1 MAERGAGKL
10 EAVHLADAI
19 RDYAGLWVAVKK
31 GEVVETAETPG
42 LLSMR
47 LHDREI
53 TDATVVRSPR
63 LDEPELVGL
72 G

>member
-1 MAERGAGKL
+1 MAQERAGKL
-10 EAVHLADAI
+10 RAVQLADAI
-19 RDYAGLWVAVKK
+19 RDYAGLWVAVKN
-31 GEVVETAETPG
+31 GQVVETAETPG

-47 LHDREI
+47 LFEREI
-53 TDATVVRSPR
+53 TDATILRSPR

>member
-1 MAERGAGKL
+1 MQ
-10 EAVHLADAI
+10 AVQLANAI
-19 RDYAGLWVAVKK
+19 REYAGLWVAVRN
-31 GEVVETAETPG
+31 GEVVETAESPG

-53 TDATVVRSPR
+53 SDATIVRSPR

>member
-1 MAERGAGKL
+1 MAEREAGKL
-10 EAVHLADAI
+10 TAVDLADAI
-19 RDYAGLWVAVKK
+19 REFAGLWVAVKN
-31 GEVVETAETPG
+31 GEVVETAESPG

-47 LHDREI
+47 LHDRDI
-53 TDATVVRSPR
+53 TDATVLRSPR

>member
-1 MAERGAGKL
+1 MQ
-10 EAVHLADAI
+10 AVQLANAI
-19 RDYAGLWVAVKK
+19 REYAGLWVAVRN
-31 GEVVETAETPG
+31 GEVVETAESPG

-53 TDATVVRSPR
+53 TDATIVRSPR

>member
-1 MAERGAGKL
+1 MQPL
-10 EAVHLADAI
+10 PLADVI
-19 RDYAGLWVAVKK
+19 RHYAGLWVAVKR

-42 LLSMR
+42 LLSLR
-47 LHDREI
+47 LHERQI
-53 TDATVVRSPR
+53 TDATVIRSPL